1 MTGYEP
7 ITLRKLMRRRLY
19 YYVRASHSKGSVK
32 CKFRNILSEVDTEI
46 KSYLEFQTNV
56 DSFWRNKA
64 LETLEKDQEV

>member
-32 CKFRNILSEVDTEI
+32 CKFRSLLSEADEEI
-46 KSYLEFQTNV
+46 KSYLEFETNV
-56 DSFWRNKA
+56 DSFWKTKA
-64 LETLEKDQEV
+64 LETLSKDQEV